1 VNANGAHIA
10 EEEDT
15 MSVIAMTREMGSGGR
30 EVAQHVAEKLGL
42 TVVLHHLVEHDI
54 AEHLHVR
61 ESAVH
66 HLFEGGAT
74 LLDRLRVGSK
84 RLAHYTAEE
93 ILELANHGNVLIRGW
108 GSCVVLRGVPHVV
121 RVRVCAPMEVR
132 ERAVMRR
139 MDSNDRSAARHEIE
153 RNDSAHKIALHSAY
167 GVDRED
173 STLYDLVLNTER
185 ISIETCAKL
194 VCDLVE
200 SPEFRET
207 EASRTIL
214 NDKTLEAHVRL
225 RLRERFSV
233 GMGVSGADASVHDGR
248 IVLTGMAIHSALVE
262 DASKLAGAIAGV
274 KAVENQM
281 VVVRGPRAL
290 P

>member
-1 VNANGAHIA
+1 
-10 EEEDT
+10 
-15 MSVIAMTREMGSGGR
+15 MPVIAMTREMGSGGR
-30 EVAQHVAEKLGL
+30 EIAQRVADKLGL
-42 TVVLHHLVEHDI
+42 TIILHHLVEHDI

-66 HLFEGGAT
+66 HLLEGGAT

-93 ILELANHGNVLIRGW
+93 ILDVANRGNVLIRGW
-108 GSCVVLRGVPHVV
+108 GSCVVLRGVPHVL

-132 ERAVMRR
+132 ERAVMHR
-139 MDSNDRSAARHEIE
+139 MHSDDRSLARREIE
-153 RNDSAHKIALHSAY
+153 SNDSAHRIALHSAH

-185 ISIETCAKL
+185 CSIETCAKL
-194 VCDLVE
+194 VCDMVE
-200 SPEFRET
+200 SLEFQET

-225 RLRERFSV
+225 RLRERFTV
-233 GMGVSGADASVHDGR
+233 GMGVSGADATAHAGR
-248 IVLTGMAIHSALVE
+248 IVLTGTAIHSALVE

-274 KAVENQM
+274 KAVENHM

>member
-1 VNANGAHIA
+1 M
-10 EEEDT
+10 T
-15 MSVIAMTREMGSGGR
+15 VIAMTREMGSGGR
-30 EVAQHVAEKLGL
+30 EVAQRVADNLGL
-42 TVVLHHLVEHDI
+42 TIVLHHLVEHDV

-66 HLFEGGAT
+66 HLLEGGAT

-93 ILELANHGNVLIRGW
+93 ILELANHGDVLIRGW

-121 RVRVCAPMEVR
+121 RVRVCAPKEAR
-132 ERAVMRR
+132 ERAVMQRL
-139 MDSNDRSAARHEIE
+139 DSNDRSAARHEIE

-185 ISIETCAKL
+185 SSIETCAKL

-200 SPEFRET
+200 RPEFRET

-214 NDKTLEAHVRL
+214 NDKSLEAHVRL
-225 RLRERFSV
+225 RLRERFTV
-233 GMGVSGADASVHDGR
+233 GMGVSGADATAHAGR
-248 IVLTGMAIHSALVE
+248 IVLTGTAIHSALVE

-274 KAVENQM
+274 KAVENHM

-290 P
+290 L

>member
-1 VNANGAHIA
+1 
-10 EEEDT
+10 
-15 MSVIAMTREMGSGGR
+15 MMPVIAMTREMGSGGR
-30 EVAQHVAEKLGL
+30 EVAQRVADKLGL

-66 HLFEGGAT
+66 HLLEGGAT

-93 ILELANHGNVLIRGW
+93 ILDVANRGNVLIRGW
-108 GSCVVLRGVPHVV
+108 GSCVVLRGVPHVL

-132 ERAVMRR
+132 ERAVMHR
-139 MDSNDRSAARHEIE
+139 MDSNDRSAARQEIE
-153 RNDSAHKIALHSAY
+153 RNDSAHKIALHSAH

-185 ISIETCAKL
+185 CSIETCAKL
-194 VCDLVE
+194 VCDMVE
-200 SPEFRET
+200 NIEFRET

-225 RLRERFSV
+225 RLRERFGV
-233 GMGVSGADASVHDGR
+233 GTGVSGVEATAHAGK
-248 IVLTGMAIHSALVE
+248 IVLTGMAIHSALVD

-281 VVVRGPRAL
+281 VVVRGPRVM
-290 P
+290 